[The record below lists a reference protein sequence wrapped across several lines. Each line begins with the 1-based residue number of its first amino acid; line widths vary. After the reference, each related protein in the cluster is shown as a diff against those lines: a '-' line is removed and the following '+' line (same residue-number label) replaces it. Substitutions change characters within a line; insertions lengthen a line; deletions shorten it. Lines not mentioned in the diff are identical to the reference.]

1 MRDVITLRSLALAA
15 SLSGLSLGATAC
27 AVDSSLDPLEHA
39 GEQAGAVGE
48 LRNVLLCEQ
57 GLSDRTTGWDKGL
70 FDLCEA
76 ADDAGFDLVW
86 DGEYAAFGALDQ
98 NGAYDALL
106 VELDDSGDGLFD
118 YRDTPARI
126 HLVGFS
132 WGGINVTDI
141 AERLR
146 KEPRIAA
153 SRRGI
158 SSMVLLDP
166 FQPQVSRAVIP
177 SNVFRAWE
185 YRQTDTTAG
194 DCSTSASL
202 GFGFNGHRPKAKSEN
217 TACSYYNLDEIQND
231 VGHCDVPVVARK
243 AALHNLLTLT
253 DYAPWADH
261 AVDCPVD

>member
-1 MRDVITLRSLALAA
+1 MQKLGGLTLATLAI
-15 SLSGLSLGATAC
+15 GC
-27 AVDSSLDPLEHA
+27 AVESPVDLGDESA
-39 GEQAGAVGE
+39 GDDEVALGS

-70 FDLCEA
+70 FDICEGAEA
-76 ADDAGFDLVW
+76 AGMELVW
-86 DGEYAAFGALDQ
+86 DGDYPAFGALDE
-98 NGAYDALL
+98 NGAYEALL
-106 VELDDSGDGLFD
+106 DALDDSGDGLFD

-146 KEPRIAA
+146 KEPRVAP

-166 FQPQVSRAVIP
+166 FQPQVSRATIP

-185 YRQTDTTAG
+185 YRQTDTTEG
-194 DCSTSASL
+194 DCSTTASL
-202 GFGFNGHRPKAKSEN
+202 GFGFNGHRPKAKSEL
-217 TACSYYNLDEIQND
+217 TSCSYYDLDEFQD
-231 VGHCDVPVVARK
+231 GVGHCDVPVKAK
-243 AALHNLLTLT
+243 AAALHNLTKLS
-253 DYAPWADH
+253 DYEPWQAY
-261 AVDCPVD
+261 AAECPLD

>member
-1 MRDVITLRSLALAA
+1 
-15 SLSGLSLGATAC
+15 
-27 AVDSSLDPLEHA
+27 
-39 GEQAGAVGE
+39 
-48 LRNVLLCEQ
+48 VLLCQQ

-76 ADDAGFDLVW
+76 AEDAGFELVW
-86 DGEYAAFGALDQ
+86 DGEYPAFGAMDE

-106 VELDDSGDGLFD
+106 DSLDESGDGLFD

-146 KEPRIAA
+146 KEARIAP

-158 SSMVLLDP
+158 SALVLLDP
-166 FQPQVSRAVIP
+166 FQPQISRAVIP

-185 YRQTDTTAG
+185 YRQTDTTEG
-194 DCSTSASL
+194 DCSIDASL
-202 GFGFNGHRPKAKSEN
+202 GFGFNGHRPKAKSEM
-217 TACSYYNLDEIQND
+217 TFCTYYDLDAFQD
-231 VGHCDVPVVARK
+231 GVGHCDVPVAAAE
-243 AALHNLLTLT
+243 AALHNLVALT
-253 DYAPWADH
+253 DYEPWSKH
-261 AVDCPVD
+261 AVDCPLD

>member
-1 MRDVITLRSLALAA
+1 MTLA
-15 SLSGLSLGATAC
+15 GC
-27 AVDSSLDPLEHA
+27 APGSPVDADSEHA
-39 GEQAGAVGE
+39 GEDEHAVSG
-48 LRNVLLCEQ
+48 LRHVLLCQQ

-76 ADDAGFDLVW
+76 AEDAGFELVW
-86 DGEYAAFGALDQ
+86 DGEYPAFGALDE

-106 VELDDSGDGLFD
+106 ASLDDSGDGLFD

-146 KEPRIAA
+146 KEPRIAP

-158 SSMVLLDP
+158 SALIMLDP

-185 YRQTDTTAG
+185 YRQTETTEG
-194 DCSTSASL
+194 DCSINPSL
-202 GFGFNGHRPKAKSEN
+202 GFGFNGHRPKAKSAA
-217 TACSYYNLDEIQND
+217 TACAYYDLDEFKDDI
-231 VGHCDVPVVARK
+231 GHCDVPVAAAE
-243 AALHNLLTLT
+243 AALHNLVTLT
-253 DYAPWADH
+253 DYGPWADY
-261 AVDCPVD
+261 AADCPLE